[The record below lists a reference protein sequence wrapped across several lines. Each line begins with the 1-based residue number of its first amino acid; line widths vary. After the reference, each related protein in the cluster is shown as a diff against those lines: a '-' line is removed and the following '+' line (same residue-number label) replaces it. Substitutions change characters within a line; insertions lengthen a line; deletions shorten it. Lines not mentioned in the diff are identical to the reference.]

1 MVQGLTIVEDIVFF
15 LVIQAGRH
23 NSIMHGV
30 AGVLGLN
37 LSDDLSGIITME
49 GASLAYDHPNSYR
62 T

>member
-1 MVQGLTIVEDIVFF
+1 VEDIVFF